1 MLFLFKLFVFI
12 KKDLAFID
20 IYCCST
26 LRGKNFSKMMLFQ
39 GIKDILRTN
48 KNIKFLARVRK
59 ENIRS
64 LNFFKKHFTSFD
76 FKNEIYQFKYQNQ
89 K

>member
-1 MLFLFKLFVFI
+1 
-12 KKDLAFID
+12 
-20 IYCCST
+20 
-26 LRGKNFSKMMLFQ
+26 MMLFQ

>member
-1 MLFLFKLFVFI
+1 
-12 KKDLAFID
+12 
-20 IYCCST
+20 
-26 LRGKNFSKMMLFQ
+26 MMLFQ

-64 LNFFKKHFTSFD
+64 LNFFKNILLVLILKMKFINLNIKI
-76 FKNEIYQFKYQNQ
+76 KNNE
-89 K
+89 

>member
-1 MLFLFKLFVFI
+1 MLLNTKGKEFFK
-12 KKDLAFID
+12 
-20 IYCCST
+20 
-26 LRGKNFSKMMLFQ
+26 KMMLFQ

-64 LNFFKKHFTSFD
+64 LNFL
-76 FKNEIYQFKYQNQ
+76 KNILLVLILKMKFINLNIKIKNNE
-89 K
+89 